1 MNERAVLAAAR
12 LLSTLLG
19 FGAIAVGLLYAGPE
33 SLVRRPLPAGQETL
47 VVLIESAF
55 PVWPFLFCVSGAV
68 LMVCAYRQ
76 RHILV
81 AHGLVV
87 GAWTFWGL
95 CLIIAPLRSVPPTPI
110 IVGVI
115 AFVCCFAANV
125 GTMRLWAAL
134 GVK

>member
-1 MNERAVLAAAR
+1 MNERAVIAAAR
-12 LLSTLLG
+12 LLSMLCG
-19 FGAIAVGLLYAGPE
+19 FGAIAVGVLYAGPE
-33 SLVRRPLPAGQETL
+33 QLVRRPLPGGQETL

-55 PVWPFLFCVSGAV
+55 PVWPFLFGLTGAC
-68 LMVCAYRQ
+68 LIVCAWRPRQ
-76 RHILV
+76 ILI
-81 AHGLVV
+81 AHGFVV
-87 GAWTFWGL
+87 LAWGFWGF

-115 AFVCCFAANV
+115 AFVLGVASNF

>member
-12 LLSTLLG
+12 LLSTLCGL
-19 FGAIAVGLLYAGPE
+19 GAIAVGILYAGPE
-33 SLVRRPLPAGQETL
+33 ALVRRPLPAGQETL

-55 PVWPFLFCVSGAV
+55 PVWPFLFGLTGVALV
-68 LMVCAYRQ
+68 ICAWWRSS
-76 RHILV
+76 ILV
-81 AHGLVV
+81 AHGFVV
-87 GAWTFWGL
+87 FAWSFWGF

-110 IVGVI
+110 MVGVI
-115 AFVCCFAANV
+115 AFVSCVAANV

>member
-1 MNERAVLAAAR
+1 MNERAVLAATR
-12 LLSTLLG
+12 LLSMLLG
-19 FGAIAVGLLYAGPE
+19 FGAIAVGYLYAGPE

-55 PVWPFLFCVSGAV
+55 PVWPFLFGISGTV
-68 LMVCAYRQ
+68 LILCAYLQ
-76 RHILV
+76 RHILY

-87 GAWTFWGL
+87 FAWSFWGF

-115 AFVCCFAANV
+115 AFACCVAANI